1 MMAAYLHLVGDWESP
16 PGSGLR
22 TVDPARRAREDALE
36 ELYSLSESGEIDD
49 GLDYL
54 YDTIDDLLLEEQ
66 YDTCDAYLKEIDIE
80 QLDPDILVGLLTI
93 TYSARDQLRTRG
105 EIFQRISALFEKIMD
120 RAEMI
125 ATLRG
130 LEQ

>member
-16 PGSGLR
+16 PGSGFR